1 LVLPI
6 DFELGVI
13 CYSLLPFGLD
23 YIKRNLEMKKPFS
36 PPIKLEG
43 MPLDKFMEHI
53 SDGDIHAQQA
63 RLIPT
68 YKTGDEL
75 ALASIFLSG
84 VKLVKEFREKVCS
97 EIKFKKA
104 GKQYFFTEVVFS
116 HKEFGDCR
124 FDGLMLSVVGGKI
137 KDFVFF
143 EFKGKNGKLESD
155 QVDRYVKFIRKN
167 YRGNKLVTVSTEY
180 VADPTQR
187 PYKIGALPK
196 GFEVY
201 HLSWSY
207 IKTMAHLLLF
217 DNDENIE
224 DEDQVEILREVLN
237 YFESDSIGLKGYS
250 QMKSGWRSVVESIK
264 TGVKPNPDDV
274 EEAVQSW
281 LEEQTDMAHILSQEL
296 GAMVKTCSAKK
307 DQRLKARLKSESQE
321 LLKNDKLTFNLQV
334 KGVASEVVVWANFR
348 KETVG
353 MSFSV
358 LPPTDRGNSARVTY
372 IEKELQRCEKNN
384 HDTMAKIDGDLFVDV
399 HVKYASSDERFPKS
413 ETYRIKDEIS
423 NSPDINEFKIVYIKS
438 LGAKFKSSKG
448 FVDIIEQMMVDFYQG
463 VVQNARPWTPPA
475 PRIQKAE

>member
-1 LVLPI
+1 
-6 DFELGVI
+6 
-13 CYSLLPFGLD
+13 
-23 YIKRNLEMKKPFS
+23 MKKPFS
-36 PPIKLEG
+36 PPLKLEG
-43 MPLDKFMEHI
+43 LPFEKFLEHI
-53 SDGDIHAQQA
+53 HNGDIHAQPA

-75 ALASIFLSG
+75 ALTSIFLSAIR
-84 VKLVKEFREKVCS
+84 LVKEFRDKVCS
-97 EIKFKKA
+97 EIKFKKG

-196 GFEVY
+196 GFDVY
-201 HLSWSY
+201 HFSWSH

-237 YFESDSIGLKGYS
+237 YFEADAIGLKGYS
-250 QMKSGWRSVVESIK
+250 QMKSGWRSVVEAIK
-264 TGVKPNPDDV
+264 TGVKPSNDDV
-274 EEAVQSW
+274 DEAVQSW

-296 GAMVKTCSAKK
+296 GAMVKTCSSKK
-307 DQRLKARLKSESQE
+307 DQRLKARLKSEAQE
-321 LLKNDKLTFNLQV
+321 LLKHDMLRFNLQV
-334 KGVASEVVVWANFR
+334 KGLASEVQVWANFR
-348 KETVG
+348 KENIG

-358 LPPTDRGNSARVTY
+358 IPPTDRGNSARVTY
-372 IEKELQRCEKNN
+372 IEKELQRCGKNN
-384 HDTMAKIDGDLFVDV
+384 PEALEKLDSELFVDV
-399 HVKYASSDERFPKS
+399 HVKYASSDVRFPKS
-413 ETYRIKDEIS
+413 ETYRIKEEIAS
-423 NSPDINEFKIVYIKS
+423 SPDINEFKIVYIKS

-448 FVDIIEQMMVDFYQG
+448 FVDIIEQMMIDFYQG
-463 VVQNARPWTPPA
+463 VVQNARSWTPPA
-475 PRIQKAE
+475 PRIQKTE

>member
-1 LVLPI
+1 
-6 DFELGVI
+6 
-13 CYSLLPFGLD
+13 
-23 YIKRNLEMKKPFS
+23 MKKPFS
-36 PPIKLEG
+36 PPLKLEG
-43 MPLDKFMEHI
+43 LPFEKFLEHI
-53 SDGDIHAQQA
+53 HNGDIHAQPA

-75 ALASIFLSG
+75 ALTSIFLSAIR
-84 VKLVKEFREKVCS
+84 LVKEFRDKVCS
-97 EIKFKKA
+97 EIKFKKG

-116 HKEFGDCR
+116 HKEFGECR

-196 GFEVY
+196 GFDVY
-201 HLSWSY
+201 HFSWSH

-237 YFESDSIGLKGYS
+237 YFEADAIGLKGYS
-250 QMKSGWRSVVESIK
+250 QMKSGWRSVVEAIK
-264 TGVKPNPDDV
+264 TGVKPNSDNV

-296 GAMVKTCSAKK
+296 GAMVKTCSSKK
-307 DQRLKARLKSESQE
+307 DQKLKSRLKSEAQE
-321 LLKNDKLTFNLQV
+321 LLKHDMLRFNLQV
-334 KGVASEVVVWANFR
+334 KGVASEVQVWANFR
-348 KETVG
+348 KENIG

-358 LPPTDRGNSARVTY
+358 IPPTDRGNSARVTY

-384 HDTMAKIDGDLFVDV
+384 PEALKKLDSELFVEV
-399 HVKYASSDERFPKS
+399 HVKYASKDERFRKS
-413 ETYRIKDEIS
+413 ETYKIKEQMS
-423 NSPDINEFKIVYIKS
+423 KGPDMTEFKIVYIKS

-448 FVDIIEQMMVDFYQG
+448 FVEIIEQMMIDFYQG
-463 VVQNARPWTPPA
+463 VVQNARSWTPPA